1 MNKEYTFKNKKTG
14 EFVKFNSD
22 HVPTKAEIRKAVT
35 DKKARL
41 SKANEEQL
49 NKIQTE
55 TASQVSGDFHKE
67 HPILA
72 KMLDMTTGISPGSI
86 SGLEDV
92 STAGEHVAN
101 VVPGMAKFAGNMLS
115 SMTLDPLTMQP
126 SGIRRAVA
134 DQPEDWQGQ
143 ARADIPFVDPI
154 VKLLDPSL
162 SEQEKSGAAGDII
175 GQGALFG
182 GIGEGMK
189 ST

>member
-1 MNKEYTFKNKKTG
+1 
-14 EFVKFNSD
+14 
-22 HVPTKAEIRKAVT
+22 
-35 DKKARL
+35 
-41 SKANEEQL
+41 
-49 NKIQTE
+49 
-55 TASQVSGDFHKE
+55 
-67 HPILA
+67 
-72 KMLDMTTGISPGSI
+72 
-86 SGLEDV
+86 
-92 STAGEHVAN
+92 
-101 VVPGMAKFAGNMLS
+101 MLS

-182 GIGEGMK
+182 GLGEGMK
-189 ST
+189 STEMPTVAPDLPAEESSQPQLGTGRTLITPPPVTTLDPSHMLSGDFPGQKTFAPVVRIPEDLAPGEISEGGPRIFNIGEE